1 MRWREE
7 SERRQD
13 GSRALLSYQ
22 RQAGATAD
30 SGVVSDA
37 RKERKAK
44 GWVGGRKCGK
54 IGAAQGTAGKQT
66 WAKSKAVA
74 NAGDMTAETSQGGM
88 NERRKYEG

>member
-44 GWVGGRKCGK
+44 SWVGGRKCGK
-54 IGAAQGTAGKQT
+54 IGASQGTAGKQT
-66 WAKSKAVA
+66 WAKTCPPYYLALPKCIIIAFA
-74 NAGDMTAETSQGGM
+74 
-88 NERRKYEG
+88 RRSGIGQ